1 MKLVNEFDV
10 GVPVERTWDTLL
22 DVPRVARALPGAT
35 IDPDGDGGAW
45 RGTMKIKLGPVTTEY
60 AGTARVQDVDAD
72 DRVASYRVEGRE
84 ARGQG
89 SAAATITTRLAPA
102 DGGTKVTVETDM
114 QVTGRQAQ
122 LGRNLMEDVAG
133 AILGEFAG
141 RLEQELTG
149 TGAAPDGGADEA
161 LDVSGAVRGAMAERA
176 GVFGLG
182 ALVGLV
188 LGVLLGRRGGRA

>member
-10 GVPVERTWDTLL
+10 GVPVQRTWDTLL
-22 DVPRVARALPGAT
+22 DVPRVARALPGAK
-35 IDPDGDGGAW
+35 IDPDADAGAW

-89 SAAATITTRLAPA
+89 SAAATITTRLSPGTG
-102 DGGTKVTVETDM
+102 DGTKVVVETDM

-122 LGRNLMEDVAG
+122 LGRSLMEDVAG

-141 RLEQELTG
+141 RLEKELTG
-149 TGAAPDGGADEA
+149 EGLSDEEASGDDA
-161 LDVSGAVRGAMAERA
+161 LDVSSAVRGAMVERIGIFA
-176 GVFGLG
+176 SGV
-182 ALVGLV
+182 V
-188 LGVLLGRRGGRA
+188 LGVGVGWRVRSRRK